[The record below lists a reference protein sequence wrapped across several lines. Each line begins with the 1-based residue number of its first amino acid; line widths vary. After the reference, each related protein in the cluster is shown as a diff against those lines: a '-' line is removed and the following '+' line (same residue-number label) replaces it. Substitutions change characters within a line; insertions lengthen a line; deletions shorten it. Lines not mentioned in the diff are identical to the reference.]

1 MVEETE
7 KTPVEI
13 MNDLS
18 LQHAQTYM
26 SWEELYL
33 YEIMR
38 YSYYADN
45 NLDELGLEGGTEGY
59 IFYLIIIS

>member
-7 KTPVEI
+7 KSAVEI
-13 MNDLS
+13 LNDIQ
-18 LQHAQTYM
+18 LQHSQYHM

-38 YSYYADN
+38 YSYYTDQN
-45 NLDELGLEGGTEGY
+45 KDEFGLEGGNEG
-59 IFYLIIIS
+59 

>member
-7 KTPVEI
+7 KTAIEI
-13 MNDLS
+13 LNDLQ
-18 LQHAQTYM
+18 LQNSQSYM

-38 YSYYADN
+38 YSYYTDHN
-45 NLDELGLEGGTEGY
+45 VDELGLEGGTEG
-59 IFYLIIIS
+59 